1 MNNYTTMNN
10 TTKNGLLFAA
20 LVFGVLV
27 PSGRAL
33 PNTGTWNLQTTPG
46 VSVDIQGNTAVFTAP
61 DRAILNWNNFGSG
74 TDTISAGETLN
85 YVLPGASASV
95 LNIVSGS
102 ASTTI
107 NGTIESN
114 GGVFILNPN
123 GVILGNGARIDTQA
137 LYISAADNPFAAQL
151 QFAQDG
157 TVPTQKGTRTAAGSV
172 IISGDAAIASPNAT
186 VVGRDVTINAL
197 LAGGNLTINADGNVQ
212 VGSAVGLT
220 YVGGNLAVTNSGLIT
235 VGSAGSFTMVKGGA
249 ALESKNS
256 NIVVPAGSD
265 TRAGTVTAR
274 AVVGDVI
281 LASINASGVNVSAK
295 NASVTFNG
303 TAGVSVAGN
312 ITGNIAVTSP
322 GFTSVDGL
330 NVTGTGTTSVTAGA
344 VLTLNKLHVTSD
356 GATTLTGSY
365 VRDNADGL
373 FVYGQTNLVATAGDI
388 SVTKANHSF
397 GPLSLAAAQGTATV
411 TESGTINLNAVN
423 TKELTLRTGGGF
435 FQTPGTYGLLTQ
447 KFALTAVDSVA
458 FSGGTISNGLT
469 VNAGTANVDLG
480 KLNLVTNL
488 NSVAPVVVT
497 TGTVV
502 PPAQ

>member
-1 MNNYTTMNN
+1 MNNYTTTN

-20 LVFGVLV
+20 LVFGVLA
-27 PSGRAL
+27 PSGHAL

-85 YVLPGASASV
+85 YVLPGANASV
-95 LNIVSGS
+95 LNIVSGGS
-102 ASTTI
+102 GTTI

-123 GVILGNGARIDTQA
+123 GVIVGNGARIDTQSI
-137 LYISAADNPFAAQL
+137 YISAADNPFAAQL

-157 TVPTQKGTRTAAGSV
+157 TVPTQNGTRTAAGN
-172 IISGDAAIASPNAT
+172 IIVSGDAAIASQNAT
-186 VVGRDVTINAL
+186 LVGRDVTVNAL

-212 VGSAVGLT
+212 LGSAVGLT
-220 YVGGNLAVTNSGLIT
+220 YVGGNLAVSNSGLIT
-235 VGSAGSFTMVKGGA
+235 IGAGGAFTMVKGTA
-249 ALESKNS
+249 VVESKNS

-265 TRAGTVTAR
+265 TRADTLVAR

-303 TAGVSVAGN
+303 TAGVAVAGN

-322 GFTSVDGL
+322 GFTTVDGL
-330 NVTGTGTTSVTAGA
+330 NVSGTGTTSVTAGA
-344 VLTLNKLHVTSD
+344 VLTLNKVHVTSE
-356 GATTLTGSY
+356 GATTFTGSF
-365 VRDNADGL
+365 VRDSADGL

-388 SVTKANHSF
+388 AITKGNHSF

-411 TESGTINLNAVN
+411 AESGTINLNAVN
-423 TKELTLRTGGGF
+423 TKELTLRTLGGF

-447 KFALTAVDSVA
+447 KFSLTAAESIT
-458 FSGGTISNGLT
+458 FTGGTISNGLT
-469 VNAGTANVDLG
+469 IAAGSANVDLG
-480 KLNLVTNL
+480 KLSLVTNL
-488 NSVAPVVVT
+488 NSVAPTVVT
-497 TGTVV
+497 TGTIV